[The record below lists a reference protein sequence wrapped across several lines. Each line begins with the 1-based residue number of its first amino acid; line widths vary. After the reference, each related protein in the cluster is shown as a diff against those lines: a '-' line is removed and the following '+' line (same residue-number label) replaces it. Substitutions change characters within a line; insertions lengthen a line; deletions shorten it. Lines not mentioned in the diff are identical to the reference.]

1 MNSRLPARI
10 NNFLS
15 MEQKE
20 EKGEKSQVLDLKG
33 VWNEMTE
40 GMQSSGRILRLRTQ
54 ELAAAP

>member
-20 EKGEKSQVLDLKG
+20 EKGEKSQVFDLKG
-33 VWNEMTE
+33 VWDEMTE
-40 GMQSSGRILRLRTQ
+40 GMQSSGIILQLNTQ